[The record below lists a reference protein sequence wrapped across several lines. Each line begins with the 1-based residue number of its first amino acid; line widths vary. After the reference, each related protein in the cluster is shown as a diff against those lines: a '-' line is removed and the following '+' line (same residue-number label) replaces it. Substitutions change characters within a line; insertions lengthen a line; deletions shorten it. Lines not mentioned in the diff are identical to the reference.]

1 MAMRFCVVQFAA
13 NTVNVVTLPYDCV
26 GTVVSLIS
34 WVTYITLTMST
45 MVSLLFMSLLFRCV
59 SDQSDRHTHTHLI
72 VSCSVDLSQIA
83 NHTHTLNVVVII

>member
-13 NTVNVVTLPYDCV
+13 NTVNVTLPYDCV

-34 WVTYITLTMST
+34 WVTYITLST

-59 SDQSDRHTHTHLI
+59 SDQSDRHTHTFNCILLCGFI
-72 VSCSVDLSQIA
+72 TNCKS
-83 NHTHTLNVVVII
+83 HTHAECGGYYLI